1 MTLSPSGSVQKT
13 IVVVASQARAFEVFT
28 AGIDTWWPRTHHIGK
43 SPMKQC
49 IIEGRA
55 GGRCHT
61 LQQDG
66 TDCDWGEILA
76 WEPPHRFV
84 MAWKITHE
92 WGYEPDLA
100 NASEVEV
107 LFTDLGEGKTRVDLE
122 HRHFERMGLSGE
134 IMRTAVSSPGGWGTL
149 LDLFA
154 AEISKSAPAQA
165 RGIQDFG
172 RRKS

>member
-1 MTLSPSGSVQKT
+1 MTPARSDSVQKT
-13 IVVVASQARAFEVFT
+13 IVVEAGLDRAFKVFT
-28 AGIDTWWPRTHHIGK
+28 AGIDSWWPRTHHIGK

-49 IIEGRA
+49 IIEGRV

-66 TDCDWGEILA
+66 TDCDWGEVLS

-92 WGYEPDLA
+92 WGYEHDPSK
-100 NASEVEV
+100 ASEVEV
-107 LFTDLGEGKTRVDLE
+107 LFTDLGNGKTRIDLE
-122 HRHFERMGLSGE
+122 HRHFGRMGPFGE

-149 LDLFA
+149 LGMFA
-154 AEISKSAPAQA
+154 AHVAGSTPA
-165 RGIQDFG
+165 
-172 RRKS
+172 